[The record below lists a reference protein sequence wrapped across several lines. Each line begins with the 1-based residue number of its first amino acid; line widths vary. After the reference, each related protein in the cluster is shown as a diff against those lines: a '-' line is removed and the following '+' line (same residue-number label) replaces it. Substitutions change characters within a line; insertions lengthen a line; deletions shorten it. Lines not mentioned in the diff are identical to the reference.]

1 MIIPA
6 RFHAALAFLDWSR
19 KVRLQTI
26 IVSRALPRTFSRVR
40 NEDAAEVDAALGLFS
55 GEYTGLWSKV
65 SAQAA
70 VSREKD

>member
-6 RFHAALAFLDWSR
+6 RFHAALAFLNWPR

-26 IVSRALPRTFSRVR
+26 IVSRALPPTFWRVR
-40 NEDAAEVDAALGLFS
+40 IEDADEIDAALGLCS